1 MLNKVM
7 VIGNLG
13 RDAEVRYT
21 PGGVGV
27 INFSVASTEKW
38 TGKDGQKQERTEW
51 FSVDYWAKN
60 VEALGEYLV
69 KGKTVYVEG
78 KLQTAD
84 YTDKDGVKRKS
95 VKVRADR
102 VVMLGGREIGGERQA
117 APHVRDEDMS
127 RHSEPLTD
135 DDIPF

>member
-13 RDAEVRYT
+13 RDSEVRYT
-21 PGGVGV
+21 ASGASVL
-27 INFSVASTEKW
+27 NFSVASTEKW

-51 FSVDYWAKN
+51 FN
-60 VEALGEYLV
+60 VEYWGKNGEALSEYLV

-78 KLQTAD
+78 KLQTD
-84 YTDKDGVKRKS
+84 EYTDKDGQKRKS

-102 VVMLGGREIGGERQA
+102 VVMLGGRESGGERPA
-117 APHVRDEDMS
+117 AHVRDEDMS